1 MTSNIGPSRRGL
13 RRLMQVVSVED
24 AEPHLRTVRL
34 QDGRIDKPIDFQGID
49 CIPESG
55 LTNVAGK
62 YAAPDG
68 KPVWVWT
75 ENGTISVECED
86 VEVDILI
93 IGAGGWGGAADANDM
108 AGGGGGAGGT
118 VIRKKVKLF
127 AGNTYSITVGQPK
140 SEWGNANRY
149 GDPSIVWI
157 GSSGEALN
165 PATATAPANFRALG
179 GGHGGQY
186 VGTGPQSAGGCG
198 GGGGVSVINYL
209 GFRQAGGG
217 GQQGGAGG
225 SGSAPAAPSTITTRY
240 GVAGGGGGSYASS
253 GQSGYRV
260 GYDNG
265 IRTVFRG
272 RGGIPSYIR
281 SFGFWTGAGGD
292 GGGGGS
298 FSTDPVIG
306 LETTT
311 DPELLTY
318 RYFYSGAATK
328 PSSTVFG
335 KYGAGG
341 NGGALR
347 SGVVNTSGTQGIVLI
362 KYDGPSVPLAL
373 PEEPT
378 GEAESDGRIR
388 IDVDEFP
395 PVIPDGYSVRVEYSI
410 RTDGVCGTVYQLAG
424 TLTRPGSVYTAPLPP
439 NTEIC
444 VRLVAEASGFAP
456 VTQQTPTTI
465 VGLTVATLSSLRITI
480 ADDVATVRWTA
491 GVLTSAITLEYD
503 IHPIGD
509 TPSYGSPVTF
519 LPTPAEYVIPEAVP
533 TGSTVSVR
541 AIAFENIALP
551 EGGLLGGDDFN
562 RADGPLGSAWT
573 NTTSSVG
580 GWSVLSNEA
589 RASANSSS
597 FAWIQDFPL
606 RNEVFLQVNFL
617 KEDNTINNGSGLF
630 GIRQGTN
637 LQYRVQCR
645 SNNIN
650 ILRGGTSLNTN
661 FVDFF
666 NDTRY
671 DLQFYVG
678 PSLQQAWTVQGT
690 SQSTDSTYNSAVGTY
705 GLYNLNAAGVIRRS
719 TFDDFLAFTGKFLT
733 ITGAPTGWKAEVVNS
748 SSSVVASA
756 TESGGQIKIDLS
768 RFGSAAE
775 LAPAEGWPTLL
786 IKDGSDVV
794 QQTVEYDQI
803 GNAEFPF
810 YPGQTISYP
819 PLDVSDEGLTYQ
831 TQASRLLP
839 SSNTA
844 AGYVQATDPGAVGA
858 GLLWIDTSD
867 APECFRLYLRDDSNT
882 SWIPMCAD
890 ITEEPES

>member
-1 MTSNIGPSRRGL
+1 
-13 RRLMQVVSVED
+13 
-24 AEPHLRTVRL
+24 
-34 QDGRIDKPIDFQGID
+34 
-49 CIPESG
+49 
-55 LTNVAGK
+55 
-62 YAAPDG
+62 
-68 KPVWVWT
+68 
-75 ENGTISVECED
+75 
-86 VEVDILI
+86 
-93 IGAGGWGGAADANDM
+93 
-108 AGGGGGAGGT
+108 
-118 VIRKKVKLF
+118 
-127 AGNTYSITVGQPK
+127 
-140 SEWGNANRY
+140 
-149 GDPSIVWI
+149 
-157 GSSGEALN
+157 
-165 PATATAPANFRALG
+165 
-179 GGHGGQY
+179 
-186 VGTGPQSAGGCG
+186 
-198 GGGGVSVINYL
+198 L
-209 GFRQAGGG
+209 GFRQIGGG
-217 GQQGGAGG
+217 GTQGGGGG
-225 SGSAPAAPSTITTRY
+225 SGSAPASPSTVSLKY
-240 GVAGGGGGSYASS
+240 GVAGGGGGSYASN

-260 GYDNG
+260 GYDNT
-265 IRTVFRG
+265 ILTVFHG
-272 RGGIPSYIR
+272 RGGISSYIR
-281 SFGFWTGAGGD
+281 DFGFWTGPGGD
-292 GGGGGS
+292 GAGGGS
-298 FSTDPVIG
+298 FSTDPVLG
-306 LETTT
+306 LESTE
-311 DPELLTY
+311 DPELITY
-318 RYFYSGAATK
+318 RYFYSGAATR
-328 PSSTVFG
+328 PSSTIFG

-347 SGVVNTSGTQGIVLI
+347 SGVVNTTGTQGIVLI

-378 GEAESDGRIR
+378 GEAEDDGRIR

-465 VGLTVATLSSLRITI
+465 VGLAVATLSSLRITI

-509 TPSYGSPVTF
+509 TPSYGSPITL
-519 LPTPAEYVIPEAVP
+519 LPTPAEYIIPEAVP

-551 EGGLLGGDDFN
+551 EGGLLGGDEFN

-573 NTTSSVG
+573 NTTSTVG

-589 RASANSSS
+589 RANTNNSNL
-597 FAWIQDFPL
+597 AWLEELPL
-606 RNEVFLQVNFL
+606 RNEVFMQVNFL
-617 KEDNTINNGSGLF
+617 KEDNTVNNGTGLF
-630 GIRQGTN
+630 SVRQGTGV
-637 LQYRVQCR
+637 QYRVQAR
-645 SNNIN
+645 STQLA
-650 ILRGGTSLNTN
+650 ILRGGTTLTSLSTT
-661 FVDFF
+661 FA

-671 DLQFYVG
+671 NIQFYTAV
-678 PSLQQAWTVQGT
+678 SLQQAWTEQGT
-690 SQSTDSTYNSAVGTY
+690 VQSTDSTYDSAVGTY
-705 GLYNLNAAGVIRRS
+705 GLFNLNLGTTLRRS
-719 TFDDFLAFTGKFLT
+719 TFDDFLAFTSKFLT
-733 ITGAPTGWKAEVVNS
+733 ITDAPTGWKAEVVNGS
-748 SSSVVASA
+748 ASVVASA

-775 LAPAEGWPTLL
+775 LAPFEGWPTIV
-786 IKDGSDVV
+786 IKDGSDAV
-794 QQTVEYDQI
+794 QQTVQYDQI

-819 PLDVSDEGLTYQ
+819 LLDVSDQGLTYQ

>member
-1 MTSNIGPSRRGL
+1 
-13 RRLMQVVSVED
+13 MQVVSVED
-24 AEPHLRTVRL
+24 AEPHIRTVRL
-34 QDGRIDKPIDFQGID
+34 QDGRIDKPIDFEGID

-75 ENGTISVECED
+75 QNGTISVECED

-93 IGAGGWGGAADANDM
+93 IGAGGWGGPSSANEI

-140 SEWGNANRY
+140 SAWNNANNY

-165 PATATAPANFRALG
+165 PATDTVPAAFRALG

-198 GGGGVSVINYL
+198 GGGGSASAL
-209 GFRQAGGG
+209 SFTGFRQAGGV
-217 GQQGGAGG
+217 GQQGGSGG
-225 SGSAPAAPSTITTRY
+225 TGAAPSGTSTDLSKW
-240 GVAGGGGGSYASS
+240 GVAGGGGGSYASN
-253 GQSGYRV
+253 GQTAYRV
-260 GYDNG
+260 EYDNL
-265 IRTVFRG
+265 IRTVFYG
-272 RGGIPSYIR
+272 RGGIGSYIR
-281 SFGFWTGAGGD
+281 DFGFWTGAGGD
-292 GGGGGS
+292 GTGGGS
-298 FSTDPVIG
+298 FSVDPVLG
-306 LETTT
+306 LANT
-311 DPELLTY
+311 DDAALLAY
-318 RYFYSGAATK
+318 RHFYSGAATK
-328 PSSTVFG
+328 PSSSIFG

-341 NGGALR
+341 NGGNPR
-347 SGVVNTSGTQGIVLI
+347 SGVDATSGTQGIVLI

-373 PEEPT
+373 PPEPT
-378 GEAESDGRIR
+378 GEAQSDGRIR

-465 VGLTVATLSSLRITI
+465 VGLTVATLSSLRVTI

-519 LPTPAEYVIPEAVP
+519 LPTPSEYVIPEAVP

-551 EGGLLGGDDFN
+551 EGGLLGGDNFN

-573 NTTSSVG
+573 RTTSSVG
-580 GWSVLSNEA
+580 TWSVLSNEA
-589 RASANSSS
+589 RANTNASTRAYLNELPDRNQIFMQTAFFRENSS
-597 FAWIQDFPL
+597 
-606 RNEVFLQVNFL
+606 V
-617 KEDNTINNGSGLF
+617 NNGTGFFAVGQTATLTTDYKVFALSS
-630 GIRQGTN
+630 Q
-637 LQYRVQCR
+637 LQMRR
-645 SNNIN
+645 SNTTI
-650 ILRGGTSLNTN
+650 GSFSTT
-661 FVDFF
+661 FAD
-666 NDTRY
+666 DTWY
-671 DLQFYVG
+671 NLQFYVAQ
-678 PSLQQAWTVQGT
+678 SLQQAWTDVGSVQT
-690 SQSTDSTYNSAVGTY
+690 TDSTYNANVGKY
-705 GLYNLNAAGVIRRS
+705 GLLNFNNLTSLRRS
-719 TFDDFLAFTGKFLT
+719 TFDDFLVFTGKFLT
-733 ITGAPTGWKAEVVNS
+733 ITGAPTGWKAEVVNG

-756 TESGGQIKIDLS
+756 TESGGQINIDLS

-775 LAPAEGWPTLL
+775 LVPASGWPTLL

-819 PLDVSDEGLTYQ
+819 PLGVSDEGLTYQ

-844 AGYVQATDPGAVGA
+844 AGYVQSTDPGAVGA